1 MTLPS
6 HSPRPLSRPCSWP
19 CLAFRASLSGLPGP
33 DPVASRLGSPGSAGP
48 SRAAVPARRPFPVQE
63 FRQEVTEV
71 CCIESRSVTWSRA
84 PRDGG
89 RFLCLPGPPGLTSL
103 CLHLEARPGPWRPPH
118 PVATR
123 SPGQAPPT
131 PRPWG
136 DGPRLPPGCDE
147 QRPPAPPITTEAASG
162 LAACLPLPESPGPPT
177 CVAGPGPGLISRPR
191 SWLPHL
197 SDDFGPSPLLLRPSL
212 QTPVCELPRA
222 PPPISSPPPPQHECP
237 WPARAPSPSRAPA
250 CAPACAPALSLVP
263 GCLRASPPR
272 QLFGKAGPEH
282 PGRNPAPSPSS
293 LFTMPMLPFPPQT
306 RELRRGLPRGSL
318 RCHWAVPHQPRA
330 VKHTFQSL
338 ETTGRESTRSLPAI
352 PLPLVPS
359 LLSQNRGF
367 VQLLQAI
374 WTARGACGQ
383 LGIWSWTSELGA
395 VGDGVGG
402 KTSKVP
408 GPRQQPKPAPK
419 AEARS

>member
-1 MTLPS
+1 M
-6 HSPRPLSRPCSWP
+6 PL
-19 CLAFRASLSGLPGP
+19 AST
-33 DPVASRLGSPGSAGP
+33 GS
-48 SRAAVPARRPFPVQE
+48 
-63 FRQEVTEV
+63 
-71 CCIESRSVTWSRA
+71 ESV
-84 PRDGG
+84 
-89 RFLCLPGPPGLTSL
+89 
-103 CLHLEARPGPWRPPH
+103 
-118 PVATR
+118 
-123 SPGQAPPT
+123 
-131 PRPWG
+131 
-136 DGPRLPPGCDE
+136 
-147 QRPPAPPITTEAASG
+147 
-162 LAACLPLPESPGPPT
+162 
-177 CVAGPGPGLISRPR
+177 PGPGLRPGPVPCSRLSQGIAAQAAVRKGR
-191 SWLPHL
+191 SGAP
-197 SDDFGPSPLLLRPSL
+197 GAEPS
-212 QTPVCELPRA
+212 A
-222 PPPISSPPPPQHECP
+222 
-237 WPARAPSPSRAPA
+237 
-250 CAPACAPALSLVP
+250 
-263 GCLRASPPR
+263 
-272 QLFGKAGPEH
+272 
-282 PGRNPAPSPSS
+282 SPSS
-293 LFTMPMLPFPPQT
+293 LFTTAMLPFPPQT

-374 WTARGACGQ
+374 WTGRGACGQ